1 MISTAVMGF
10 SDGHGVVG
18 EVDIAVVAEEFWHVE
33 DDLPELWDLYR
44 CAVAVGA
51 SDVEAWRAW
60 RRKLANSLYGED
72 SYE

>member
-1 MISTAVMGF
+1 MGEGSLQKSAKQSVESTKVVEMG
-10 SDGHGVVG
+10 
-18 EVDIAVVAEEFWHVE
+18 ILIFWHVE